1 MSPSG
6 AAVVTGGASGIGEA
20 VARRLAADGAAVA
33 VLDRDAEGAAR
44 VASDIGGLDGH
55 GLILEHPQ
63 ARIKGFAEDQG
74 FLDLTGLNTKPK
86 VGDIVRVV
94 PNHVCVVVN
103 MVDQLIAVRG
113 NEIVEVMPV
122 AARGKLV

>member
-44 VASDIGGLDGH
+44 VASDIGGLALVAD
-55 GLILEHPQ
+55 
-63 ARIKGFAEDQG
+63 
-74 FLDLTGLNTKPK
+74 
-86 VGDIVRVV
+86 VGDSAALEEALERAAE
-94 PNHVCVVVN
+94 
-103 MVDQLIAVRG
+103 QLGGLR
-113 NEIVEVMPV
+113 
-122 AARGKLV
+122 